1 MSRTA
6 DSPAISR
13 EWVADKMF
21 MGQSVGE
28 YVRSLVTP
36 FNLVAGLIL
45 AVGIPVIIYRFAY
58 GLGAA
63 TNLSQ
68 TTPWGIW
75 IALDV
80 LCGVALAAGGYTM
93 ACTVYIFGLKQY
105 YPVVRPAI
113 LTGFLGYVFVVFG
126 LAVDLGRP
134 YRLPIP
140 IFFSHGLTSVMFEVG
155 WCVALYVT
163 VLGFEFLPA
172 ALEWLGL
179 RKLRAMVMKMTMG
192 VVVFGVVLSTLHQS
206 SLGSLFL
213 MAPTKIHPLWYSP
226 FLPLFFFISSIVA
239 GLSMVIFESS
249 LSHRIFK
256 DQVEPGRHVDMDG
269 ITLGLGKAASVV
281 LFAYLFLKLQGLA
294 DSGAWGLLTTPLG
307 YWFLFEIFGF
317 ILLPCLLF
325 AHGVRRSNVRLVRW
339 TAAWTV
345 LGIVVNRF
353 NVAFI
358 AFNWNVGERYFPSWM
373 EIMTSVTII
382 TCGVLAFRWIVNRMP
397 ILHEHPAYEGTH

>member
-1 MSRTA
+1 
-6 DSPAISR
+6 
-13 EWVADKMF
+13 
-21 MGQSVGE
+21 
-28 YVRSLVTP
+28 
-36 FNLVAGLIL
+36 
-45 AVGIPVIIYRFAY
+45 
-58 GLGAA
+58 
-63 TNLSQ
+63 
-68 TTPWGIW
+68 
-75 IALDV
+75 
-80 LCGVALAAGGYTM
+80 
-93 ACTVYIFGLKQY
+93 
-105 YPVVRPAI
+105 
-113 LTGFLGYVFVVFG
+113 
-126 LAVDLGRP
+126 
-134 YRLPIP
+134 
-140 IFFSHGLTSVMFEVG
+140 
-155 WCVALYVT
+155 
-163 VLGFEFLPA
+163 
-172 ALEWLGL
+172 
-179 RKLRAMVMKMTMG
+179 MVMKMTMG